1 MEKKDLAKFTKE
13 ELLDLA
19 KKLKIIGRYAYT
31 KEELIDKIIKK
42 YKALDKKE
50 KTKKEKAKKEKTK
63 VTKVKEK
70 KLPKI
75 IEKVKK
81 VITRGRKKKVEKPV
95 PLTLE
100 EKRIE
105 ERPPRPYWEAP
116 VEPSQALPQ
125 PEREEVKVAVA
136 PPPEERF
143 VFPRVYGDT
152 KIVLLVRDPWWL
164 HAYWEVNREKEKEI
178 RRMLGDDVY
187 ARSKYILRVYDITD
201 IEFDGTNA
209 HSYFDIEITPGADN
223 WYIEVGKPNRTWCV
237 DLGIFTPEKKF
248 FLVCRSN
255 IVRTP
260 RFGMSEITD
269 EEWMSLEE
277 DYWKLYGVAGGFGLG
292 SSPIKIKRA
301 FKRRFKEE
309 ISSGAPW
316 SLFSFM
322 ERKKERKFWLV
333 VNTELIVYG
342 ATEPDATVTVQG
354 KPIKL
359 RNDGTFTLR
368 FALPDGTQYIPVEAT
383 SRDGVDKRRITPIVS
398 RRTE

>member
-1 MEKKDLAKFTKE
+1 MEKKDLIKFTKE
-13 ELLDLA
+13 ELLELA

-42 YKALDKKE
+42 YKALEKE
-50 KTKKEKAKKEKTK
+50 KKVKT
-63 VTKVKEK
+63 TKEK

-81 VITRGRKKKVEKPV
+81 VISRTRKKKEEKPV
-95 PLTLE
+95 SIVVE
-100 EKRIE
+100 EKGVE

-116 VEPSQALPQ
+116 VQPSQAMPQ
-125 PEREEVKVAVA
+125 PQKEEVTVAVA
-136 PPPEERF
+136 PLEERF
-143 VFPRVYGDT
+143 VFPRAYGDT

-164 HAYWEVNREKEKEI
+164 HAYWEINKDKEEEL
-178 RRMLGDDVY
+178 RRKLGEDVY
-187 ARSKYILRVYDITD
+187 HRSKYILRVYDITD
-201 IEFDGTNA
+201 IDFNGKNA
-209 HSYFDIEITPGADN
+209 HSYFDIEIMGGADN

-237 DLGIFTPEKKF
+237 DLGLLTPGKEF
-248 FLVCRSN
+248 YLICRSN

-277 DYWKLYGVAGGFGLG
+277 EYWKLYGVAGGFGLG
-292 SSPIKIKRA
+292 SSPIQVKRA
-301 FKRRFKEE
+301 FKRRFEEE

-342 ATEPDATVTVQG
+342 ATEPDAKVTVQG

-368 FALPDGTQYIPVEAT
+368 FALPDGTQYIPVEAI
-383 SRDGVDKRRITPIVS
+383 SSDGIDRRKITPIVS

>member
-1 MEKKDLAKFTKE
+1 MEKKDLNKFTKE

-31 KEELIDKIIKK
+31 KEELVDKIIKK
-42 YKALDKKE
+42 YKVLNKEKKPKVIKKE
-50 KTKKEKAKKEKTK
+50 KR
-63 VTKVKEK
+63 
-70 KLPKI
+70 LPRI
-75 IEKVKK
+75 IEKVKR
-81 VITRGRKKKVEKPV
+81 VITRGRRRKAEEIPLAEKG
-95 PLTLE
+95 

-116 VEPSQALPQ
+116 VESVQAMPQ
-125 PEREEVKVAVA
+125 PQAEEISVAVA
-136 PPPEERF
+136 PLEERF
-143 VFPRVYGDT
+143 IFPRKYGDN

-164 HAYWEVNREKEKEI
+164 HAYWEISEDKEAEL
-178 RRMLGDDVY
+178 RRKLGEDLY
-187 ARSKYILRVYDITD
+187 QRSRHILRVYDITD
-201 IEFDGTNA
+201 IDFDGTNA
-209 HSYFDIEITPGADN
+209 HSYFDIEITGGADN

-237 DLGIFTPEKKF
+237 ELGILTPDKKF
-248 FLVCRSN
+248 FLICRSN

-277 DYWKLYGVAGGFGLG
+277 DYWKLFGVAGGFGLG
-292 SSPIKIKRA
+292 SSPIQIKRV
-301 FKRRFKEE
+301 FKRRFREE
-309 ISSGAPW
+309 VSSGAPW

-322 ERKKERKFWLV
+322 EKKKERKFWLV

-342 ATEPDATVTVQG
+342 ATEPDAKVTVQG

-368 FALPDGTQYIPVEAT
+368 FALPDGTQHIPVEAF
-383 SRDGVDKRRITPIVS
+383 SGDGIDKRKITPIVS

>member
-13 ELLDLA
+13 ELLELA

-31 KEELIDKIIKK
+31 KDELIEKIIKK
-42 YKALDKKE
+42 YKALDKKVG
-50 KTKKEKAKKEKTK
+50 KKKDKAPS
-63 VTKVKEK
+63 EK

-81 VITRGRKKKVEKPV
+81 VVSRPRKKKETPSVSQG
-95 PLTLE
+95 

-105 ERPPRPYWEAP
+105 ERAPRPYWEAP
-116 VEPSQALPQ
+116 VEPSQAIPQ
-125 PEREEVKVAVA
+125 PEKKEVSVTVTS
-136 PPPEERF
+136 PPEESF
-143 VFPRVYGDT
+143 IFPRAYGDT

-164 HAYWEVNREKEKEI
+164 HAYWEVNSQKEEELRRE
-178 RRMLGDDVY
+178 LGEDLY
-187 ARSKYILRVYDITD
+187 LRSKRILRVYDITD
-201 IEFDGTNA
+201 VVFDGNNA
-209 HSYFDIEITPGADN
+209 HSYFDIEIKGGADN
-223 WYIEVGKPNRTWCV
+223 WYIEVGKPNRSWCV
-237 DLGIFTPEKKF
+237 DLGLLTPDKKF
-248 FLVCRSN
+248 KLICRSN
-255 IVRTP
+255 VVRTP

-277 DYWKLYGVAGGFGLG
+277 DYWKLFGVAGGFGLG
-292 SSPIKIKRA
+292 SSPVQVKRA
-301 FKRRFKEE
+301 FKRRFREE

-316 SLFSFM
+316 SLFSFL
-322 ERKKERKFWLV
+322 EREKERKFWLV

-342 ATEPDATVTVQG
+342 ATEPDAKVTVQG

-368 FALPDGTQYIPVEAT
+368 FALPDGTQFIPVEAV
-383 SRDGVDKRRITPIVS
+383 SSDGLDKRKITPVVS